1 MSNSI
6 YGLAS
11 FSDLYPTYVGVET
24 SNKVITDEADTDM
37 ISGSDSETVEMTAS
51 EKKPRIIAT
60 FLIIIGVVVLLGAVG
75 K

>member
-1 MSNSI
+1 MS
-6 YGLAS
+6 GLAS

-24 SNKVITDEADTDM
+24 SNKVITDDQDTDM
-37 ISGSDSETVEMTAS
+37 ISGSDSDTVEMTVN

-60 FLIIIGVVVLLGAVG
+60 FLVVIGVVVLLGAVG